1 MRFTVNKLSLQFSRQ
16 NNKSLTCHEMLL
28 NILITDGVS
37 ECGTSYYDEY
47 DPFDYLYSCGTQY
60 SDPVYEAVNKIDRSL
75 NISTTTD
82 TYAALGM
89 YIRMSYNVWY
99 YCMCGFCILLLFS
112 HLFIC
117 GDIFTTGDWE
127 KQPLDDFPFQST
139 SSAPPLPPR
148 NTSRSGPPDYN
159 APSIPELAE
168 KQRVDRLKIPS
179 KLYENVIEDK
189 TYDAEFVAFYNMV
202 GYACA

>member
-1 MRFTVNKLSLQFSRQ
+1 MLSKFVV
-16 NNKSLTCHEMLL
+16 T
-28 NILITDGVS
+28 ITDGVS

-47 DPFDYLYSCGTQY
+47 DPFDYLYSCGTHY

-82 TYAALGM
+82 TFAALGM
-89 YIRMSYNVWY
+89 YIQ
-99 YCMCGFCILLLFS
+99 
-112 HLFIC
+112 HT
-117 GDIFTTGDWE
+117 DIHSIHDFYLQNNSMTYSFAGDWE

-148 NTSRSGPPDYN
+148 NTSRSGAADFI
-159 APSIPELAE
+159 APTTPEFAE
-168 KQRVDRLKIPS
+168 KHRVDRLKIPS
-179 KLYENVIEDK
+179 KLYENVVEDK

-202 GYACA
+202 G